1 MSDYEL
7 IKNDDG
13 SISKVVTIEETIE
26 TLTKE
31 DMVNIQSEIDSIHLA
46 ISDIENFKKRRID
59 NLNDRLAELQKIKI
73 LLQGD
78 NK

>member
-13 SISKVVTIEETIE
+13 SISKVVTIEETVE